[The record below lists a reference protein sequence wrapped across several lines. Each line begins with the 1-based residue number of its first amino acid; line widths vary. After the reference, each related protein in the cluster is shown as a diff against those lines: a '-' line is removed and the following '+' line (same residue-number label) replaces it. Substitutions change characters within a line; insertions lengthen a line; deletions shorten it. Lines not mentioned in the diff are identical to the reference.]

1 MRQLRTSKPIMGGGI
16 MRSQP
21 DLWPGADRIQWGCV
35 LMQMLGEQS
44 LEHLHVTLAG
54 LRSIARSRQAA
65 PFEKEIDTAR
75 ILLGDLLTKN
85 AVQNATYDFV
95 SDGRFCSFEIDA
107 KQLTFRPVYTA
118 GRDADV
124 AVAEQILREGL
135 ERQPTKWGVAD
146 SKKDLIVQL
155 EGDRQI
161 PIRLNGLR
169 FPTIR
174 QHDLTRRLRQP
185 IEVQWSELVTLA
197 RELDAEDRQAQRPLQ
212 DWTTRVERIRLQAA
226 NVQGL
231 EDCDSLDLTG
241 IKHLIGLPGAGKT
254 TLISLL
260 CVLLSRRRQ
269 RIAVFFTSIAVAREY
284 LEQLRRY
291 DVKVGILV
299 GRSGTTHRRH
309 ANQMAE
315 FVAGRG
321 DGGFAHKVDGIEL
334 FATSC
339 PLPAFAESWPQD
351 WPLGEA
357 PCESIYEAGS
367 EQRKLCPA
375 WERCGRVKNQRDLVT
390 ADVWLG
396 HVLSADTQVPGHTSS
411 ERLNYFELIAE
422 TFDLAIFDE
431 CDETQHV
438 LDELGALKLE
448 LTGDDQSM
456 HVRLQK
462 LTGLLAANKAHV
474 SDGLLRYSLQANEF
488 ERHTLRL
495 VTEIRRLSKQ
505 KGTQNLADYYADKLL
520 TAAFLMREL
529 LEAAGSYEEFKN
541 ALSAVSDFWESAMY
555 RAFFFRG
562 EYDNKWSKASKY
574 AADLYLSPD
583 AADEHWCK
591 VNQSLRRF
599 LALDHAAAA
608 DEIVDEIAE
617 VLALVFHAAAK
628 DRIRDHVRLL
638 IAVGFTVASYQRL
651 ARAARPL
658 AQRGEIGADLVSA
671 KPSPD
676 LRHVVPRSIA
686 GTFSAVRY
694 SRSSDNK
701 GYAIDYLVMDS
712 TPRLLMYRMH
722 ELGRV
727 NVLLTSATSW
737 LELSPKYHVNERP
750 AYVLSPN
757 AAEFGT
763 VRLYALPKQHPST
776 RKALRFSGAGTE
788 REENLRH
795 MVTALTQ
802 AGVDDLSEI
811 ERAVQAMD
819 TELGRKRKA
828 ALVVN
833 SYEQVQIVVERI
845 NDMNAGLGDRTR
857 GVLKS
862 LPTDRS
868 RKRYVLRGQAEELGQ
883 DDDVDVV
890 VFPIAALGRGVNI
903 VFRTDDED
911 NGKAAV
917 GSVYFLTRPH
927 PAVGDLGLM
936 TSILAQ
942 ATQAM
947 DGKDFQFDALADVH
961 RVYNVERH
969 RAYGRVANL
978 LARPVSASRL
988 DAQTL
993 TNFAADLLVPILQT
1007 VGRAMR
1013 KRMPVSVYF
1022 VDAAWAPNSA
1032 EGIPESERSSVL
1044 VVMGRILEEC
1054 MAHPDPG
1061 TRAVYGAL
1069 YGVFRDAFS
1078 DIIKLIPPDAP
1089 FTNAESVFVPSTT
1102 TSAME
1107 FDDYDPGELNTKL
1120 GNDDDSTYADEEVS

>member
-1 MRQLRTSKPIMGGGI
+1 MEDDI

-21 DLWPGADRIQWGCV
+21 DLWSGADRIQWGCV
-35 LMQMLGEQS
+35 LMQLLGEQS
-44 LEHLHVTLAG
+44 LEHLHIALAG
-54 LRSIARSRQAA
+54 FRSIARSRQVV
-65 PFEKEIDTAR
+65 PFEKEVDTAR

-85 AVQNATYDFV
+85 AVQNAVYDFV
-95 SDGRFCSFEIDA
+95 SDGRFCSFEIDP
-107 KQLTFRPVYTA
+107 KQLVFRPLYAT
-118 GRDADV
+118 GRDATV
-124 AVAEQILREGL
+124 AMAEQILRKGL
-135 ERQPTKWGVAD
+135 ERQPTKSIVAD
-146 SKKDLIVQL
+146 SGKDLYVQL
-155 EGDRQI
+155 EGERQI
-161 PIRLNGLR
+161 PVRLHGLR
-169 FPTIR
+169 FPKIQ
-174 QHDLTRRLRQP
+174 QHDLTRRPRQP
-185 IEVQWSELVTLA
+185 IEVHWSDLVTLA
-197 RELDAEDRQAQRPLQ
+197 RELDAEDRQSQRALE

-231 EDCDSLDLTG
+231 EDCDRLDLTG

-260 CVLLSRRRQ
+260 CVLLSRRQQ
-269 RIAVFFTSIAVAREY
+269 RVAVFFTSIAVAREY
-284 LEQLRRY
+284 LERLRRY

-315 FVAGRG
+315 FVAGKG
-321 DGGFAHKVDGIEL
+321 DGGFAHKVEGIEL

-339 PLPAFAESWPQD
+339 PLPAFAESWPD

-357 PCESIYEAGS
+357 PCESIYEVGS
-367 EQRKLCPA
+367 NHRKLCPA

-396 HVLSADTQVPGHTSS
+396 HVLSADIQVPEHTSS

-438 LDELGALKLE
+438 LDELGAIKLE
-448 LTGDDQSM
+448 LTGDDQSF
-456 HVRLQK
+456 HVKLQK
-462 LTGLLAANKAHV
+462 LTGLLAANKANV
-474 SDGLLRYSLQANEF
+474 SDGLLRYSLHANEF

-520 TAAFLMREL
+520 TAAFLMREM

-562 EYDNKWSKASKY
+562 ESDKEWPKASKY
-574 AADLYLSPD
+574 AGDLYLSITD
-583 AADEHWCK
+583 ANKHWCK
-591 VNQSLRRF
+591 INQSLRKF

-608 DEIVDEIAE
+608 DEIVDDITD

-628 DRIRDHVRLL
+628 DHIRDHVRLL

-658 AQRGEIGADLVSA
+658 AQRGEISADLVSA
-671 KPSPD
+671 RPSPD

-694 SRSSDNK
+694 SRPSDNK

-727 NVLLTSATSW
+727 NVLQTSATSW
-737 LELSPKYHVNERP
+737 LELSPKYHVRARP

-757 AAEFGT
+757 VAEFGA
-763 VRLYALPKQHPST
+763 VRLYVLPKQHPST
-776 RKALRFSGAGTE
+776 RKALRFSGAGIE
-788 REENLRH
+788 REDNLRH

-802 AGVDDLSEI
+802 ANVDELSEI

-845 NDMNAGLGDRTR
+845 NDVNAKLGDRTR
-857 GVLKS
+857 GILKS

-883 DDDVDVV
+883 DDDVDIV

-903 VFRTDDED
+903 VFSTDDED

-942 ATQAM
+942 ATQDM
-947 DGKDFQFDALADVH
+947 DGRDFQFDSLTDVH
-961 RVYNVERH
+961 RVYNVERF
-969 RAYGRVANL
+969 RAYGRIANL

-988 DAQTL
+988 DPQTL

-1032 EGIPESERSSVL
+1032 EGFAESERSSVL
-1044 VVMGRILEEC
+1044 VVMRRILEEC

-1061 TRAVYGAL
+1061 MRAVYGAL
-1069 YGVFRDAFS
+1069 FGVFRDAFN
-1078 DIIKLIPPDAP
+1078 DIINLIPPDSP
-1089 FTNAESVFVPSTT
+1089 FVSAESEFVPSTT
-1102 TSAME
+1102 TSAIE
-1107 FDDYDPGELNTKL
+1107 FDEYDPGELSTAL
-1120 GNDDDSTYADEEVS
+1120 DNDEGLAYTDEDFS